1 MAIYVTNTVDRAFL
15 KTTLRDCYLSY
26 LRELFFGSKMRQ
38 QQLSNMNKYLSDNY
52 QIDVMMLLNAVANN
66 TLITTQGE
74 DYKLT
79 VNENVIVVKNYTLG
93 LLMRLVDYG
102 NTEIR
107 GLNIFNKA
115 EKYIQERLQS
125 IFTIHTLKGL
135 NNGL

>member
-1 MAIYVTNTVDRAFL
+1 MAIYVKNTVDKAFL
-15 KTTLRDCYLSY
+15 KTTLRDCYLVY
-26 LRELFFGSKMRQ
+26 LRELLFGSRMKQ
-38 QQLSNMNKYLSDNY
+38 QQLANMNKYLSDNY
-52 QIDVMMLLNAVANN
+52 QIDIVMLLNAVANN

-79 VNENVIVVKNYTLG
+79 VNENVVIVKNYTLG

-102 NTEIR
+102 NTDVR